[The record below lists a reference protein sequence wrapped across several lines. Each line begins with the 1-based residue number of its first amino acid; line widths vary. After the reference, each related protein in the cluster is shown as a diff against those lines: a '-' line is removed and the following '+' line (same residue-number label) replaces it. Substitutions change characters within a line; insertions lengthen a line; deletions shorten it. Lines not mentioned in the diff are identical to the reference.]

1 MKGRLILLN
10 VRNVSKLSNKM
21 KRFLQISKSQFGFKY
36 KTNMS
41 QTLSNRRHCL
51 FLGTFTIYQIKTSD
65 AEQKIFLKKTYFIDN
80 SIFKSAM

>member
-1 MKGRLILLN
+1 
-10 VRNVSKLSNKM
+10 M

-65 AEQKIFLKKTYFIDN
+65 AEQKKYFEENIFY
-80 SIFKSAM
+80 